1 MLIPSALRS
10 MLRSARQRL
19 SSLLRVNTFML
30 EGVEK
35 VSGEGIRIF
44 FAGIAPDSEYLGHMS
59 LREGFTIT
67 VLGRC
72 FVWTALIKRK
82 APDCDIQIVTA
93 HRFLSRYLMWG
104 EGFHIPR
111 WIGTEVNLSVAKQ
124 LAESSKSLK
133 WDMRKV
139 TRNGY
144 RYEIARDRTSY
155 DYFYERMYLPYI
167 DNIYGNRSFLM
178 SYDVMMSELDN
189 CELGFVKKGEQCLAG
204 GIIICKD
211 NKVRGWSLGVLDGDQ
226 ALVKEGVITAL
237 YYFETLYLLEKGVQK
252 RSFGSSRAF
261 LRDGV
266 LKFKKK
272 WGIRITSAKPFG
284 FCLKPLGNSAASSAF
299 LQNNPF
305 IFEKNG
311 AFHAGVFVAADFA
324 GDFAAWAGRTYK
336 DYYCNGIDKLYIFYP
351 EGMQPGDLAELD
363 IAENIELKPYD
374 SVF

>member
-111 WIGTEVNLSVAKQ
+111 WIGTEVNLSAAKQ

-133 WDMRKV
+133 WDTCGRQ
-139 TRNGY
+139 
-144 RYEIARDRTSY
+144 
-155 DYFYERMYLPYI
+155 P
-167 DNIYGNRSFLM
+167 
-178 SYDVMMSELDN
+178 
-189 CELGFVKKGEQCLAG
+189 
-204 GIIICKD
+204 
-211 NKVRGWSLGVLDGDQ
+211 
-226 ALVKEGVITAL
+226 
-237 YYFETLYLLEKGVQK
+237 ETG
-252 RSFGSSRAF
+252 
-261 LRDGV
+261 
-266 LKFKKK
+266 
-272 WGIRITSAKPFG
+272 T
-284 FCLKPLGNSAASSAF
+284 
-299 LQNNPF
+299 
-305 IFEKNG
+305 
-311 AFHAGVFVAADFA
+311 
-324 GDFAAWAGRTYK
+324 
-336 DYYCNGIDKLYIFYP
+336 
-351 EGMQPGDLAELD
+351 GM
-363 IAENIELKPYD
+363 K
-374 SVF
+374 